1 MFRLPLLIALLLALT
16 VPATA
21 KEKSDHKADDSS
33 HKTYEHQR
41 YDDHGT
47 FTSAERNQI
56 RSWLLEAE
64 RHDAAKHPTT
74 TGLPPGLQ
82 KKVESGKPLP
92 PGWQKKLARG
102 GHLDDDY
109 YTRGTLLPD
118 ELLRRLPPPRPGS
131 EILRV
136 EDQIILLDA
145 ATRTILDIF
154 GLGGY

>member
-1 MFRLPLLIALLLALT
+1 MSRLPLLMGLLLALT
-16 VPATA
+16 VPAIA
-21 KEKSDHKADDSS
+21 KEKPDHKADDSS
-33 HKTYEHQR
+33 HTSYQHQQR
-41 YDDHGT
+41 EDHGA

-56 RSWLLEAE
+56 RSWLLEE
-64 RHDAAKHPTT
+64 QRREAARHPTT

-82 KKVESGKPLP
+82 KKVERGKPLP

-109 YTRGTLLPD
+109 YTRGVMLPD
-118 ELLRRLPPPRPGS
+118 DLLRRLPPPPPGS
-131 EILRV
+131 EILRI